1 MLGEQVVLKV
11 WLVRGIAGLALE
23 GLHTAVE
30 LGKRHGVER
39 ADELL
44 HVGRL
49 ARGLEGVVA
58 VEVIAIGGMSR
69 QVSTSVDVLLGDED
83 EEHVGQKLVLDVHT
97 LIFDGVILFKVD
109 LAGLAVVIDRQVAQI
124 TGLVLDEVGD
134 GNTALRSDRTHL
146 FLELFFAR
154 GGEARERLIVD
165 GLFARDHLGE
175 VEYAVG
181 GGDLVGVDVGI
192 HHGHADIV
200 ERAGLDL
207 GEHGIGIGL
216 GLLGQGEPLAHA
228 RLGVGDD
235 QVGHIT
241 ARGGLAHGKFFHVE
255 TVFRA
260 VCHDRIEL
268 LVDLPHGVEVF
279 IRRNLDRCGAD
290 RLAAIFGRQVKV
302 AAQVDVVA
310 AVGVGHAVVDAGHAG
325 SAVGGVEVVIH
336 VEAHVEDGL
345 AVFLA
350 CGELDVCELVL
361 VLALGHP
368 AVKIPARV
376 SVGEQLLVDV
386 GAGIVAL
393 ERERDGTGAD
403 GRGERILRHAR
414 HGDGE
419 GHVLAVFIGD
429 KGDGRVDRE
438 FRSQQRIVLG
448 VHVLVADGKRGRDRE
463 RERHYQGHQQRERFA
478 DRVWIM
484 FHGFRPPEWS
494 YAATHSGG
502 KLMSLV

>member
-11 WLVRGIAGLALE
+11 RLVRGIAGLALE
-23 GLHTAVE
+23 GLHAAVE

-83 EEHVGQKLVLDVHT
+83 EEHVGQKLVLDVHA

-109 LAGLAVVIDRQVAQI
+109 LAGLAVVVSGQVAEVAGRI
-124 TGLVLDEVGD
+124 LDEVGNGD
-134 GNTALRSDRTHL
+134 AALRADRAHL

-154 GGEARERLIVD
+154 GGEAGEDLIVD

-175 VEYAVG
+175 IEHAVG

-279 IRRNLDRCGAD
+279 IRRNFDAHGAEI
-290 RLAAIFGRQVKV
+290 LAAVFGDEIKV

-310 AVGVGHAVVDAGHAG
+310 AVHMGHAVVDAGHAG

-345 AVFLA
+345 AVFLIRRQ
-350 CGELDVCELVL
+350 LDVCELVL

-393 ERERDGTGAD
+393 E
-403 GRGERILRHAR
+403 
-414 HGDGE
+414 
-419 GHVLAVFIGD
+419 
-429 KGDGRVDRE
+429 
-438 FRSQQRIVLG
+438 
-448 VHVLVADGKRGRDRE
+448 
-463 RERHYQGHQQRERFA
+463 
-478 DRVWIM
+478 
-484 FHGFRPPEWS
+484 
-494 YAATHSGG
+494 
-502 KLMSLV
+502 

>member
-1 MLGEQVVLKV
+1 M
-11 WLVRGIAGLALE
+11 
-23 GLHTAVE
+23 
-30 LGKRHGVER
+30 
-39 ADELL
+39 
-44 HVGRL
+44 
-49 ARGLEGVVA
+49 
-58 VEVIAIGGMSR
+58 
-69 QVSTSVDVLLGDED
+69 
-83 EEHVGQKLVLDVHT
+83 
-97 LIFDGVILFKVD
+97 
-109 LAGLAVVIDRQVAQI
+109 
-124 TGLVLDEVGD
+124 
-134 GNTALRSDRTHL
+134 
-146 FLELFFAR
+146 
-154 GGEARERLIVD
+154 
-165 GLFARDHLGE
+165 
-175 VEYAVG
+175 
-181 GGDLVGVDVGI
+181 DVGI

-228 RLGVGDD
+228 RLGVGHDEI
-235 QVGHIT
+235 GHIT
-241 ARGGLAHGKFFHVE
+241 ARGGLAHGEFFHVE

-279 IRRNLDRCGAD
+279 IRRNFDAHGAEI
-290 RLAAIFGRQVKV
+290 LAAVFGDEIKV

-310 AVGVGHAVVDAGHAG
+310 AVHMGHAVVDAGHAG
-325 SAVGGVEVVIH
+325 SAVGGVEVVVH
-336 VEAHVEDGL
+336 MEGDVEHGL
-345 AVFLA
+345 AVFLVRRQ
-350 CGELDVCELVL
+350 LDVRELML

-368 AVKIPARV
+368 AVEISARV

-393 ERERDGTGAD
+393 ERERNGTGAD
-403 GRGERILRHAR
+403 GRGERILRHAG

-463 RERHYQGHQQRERFA
+463 RERHYQGRQQRERFA

>member
-1 MLGEQVVLKV
+1 MLGEQVVFKV
-11 WLVRGIAGLALE
+11 RLVRGIAGLALE
-23 GLHTAVE
+23 GLHAAVE

-58 VEVIAIGGMSR
+58 VEVIAVGGMSR
-69 QVSTSVDVLLGDED
+69 QVSTSVDILLGDKD
-83 EEHVGQKLVLDVHT
+83 KEHVGQQLVLDVHSVA
-97 LIFDGVILFKVD
+97 LHGIILFKVD
-109 LAGLAVVIDRQVAQI
+109 LAGLAVVVSGQVAEVAGRI
-124 TGLVLDEVGD
+124 LDEVGNGD
-134 GNTALRSDRTHL
+134 AALRADRAHL

-154 GGEARERLIVD
+154 GGETGERLVVD
-165 GLFARDHLGE
+165 ALFARDHLGE
-175 VEYAVG
+175 VEHAVG

-192 HHGHADIV
+192 HHGHADLV

-235 QVGHIT
+235 QIGHIT

-290 RLAAIFGRQVKV
+290 RLAAILGRQVKV

-310 AVGVGHAVVDAGHAG
+310 AVHMWHAVIGRRHAG

-350 CGELDVCELVL
+350 CGELDVRELVL

-376 SVGEQLLVDV
+376 SVGEELFVDI

-393 ERERDGTGAD
+393 E
-403 GRGERILRHAR
+403 
-414 HGDGE
+414 
-419 GHVLAVFIGD
+419 
-429 KGDGRVDRE
+429 
-438 FRSQQRIVLG
+438 
-448 VHVLVADGKRGRDRE
+448 
-463 RERHYQGHQQRERFA
+463 
-478 DRVWIM
+478 
-484 FHGFRPPEWS
+484 
-494 YAATHSGG
+494 
-502 KLMSLV
+502 

>member
-1 MLGEQVVLKV
+1 
-11 WLVRGIAGLALE
+11 
-23 GLHTAVE
+23 
-30 LGKRHGVER
+30 
-39 ADELL
+39 
-44 HVGRL
+44 
-49 ARGLEGVVA
+49 
-58 VEVIAIGGMSR
+58 MSR
-69 QVSTSVDVLLGDED
+69 QVSTSVDVLLGDKD
-83 EEHVGQKLVLDVHT
+83 KEHVGQQLVLDVHSVA
-97 LIFDGVILFKVD
+97 LHGIILFKVD
-109 LAGLAVVIDRQVAQI
+109 LAGLAVVVSGQVAEVAGRI
-124 TGLVLDEVGD
+124 LDEVGD
-134 GNTALRSDRTHL
+134 GDAALRSDRAHL

-154 GGEARERLIVD
+154 GGEARERLVVD

-175 VEYAVG
+175 VEHAVG

-192 HHGHADIV
+192 HHGHADLV

-268 LVDLPHGVEVF
+268 LVDLPHGVEVL

-290 RLAAIFGRQVKV
+290 RLAAILGRQVKV

-310 AVGVGHAVVDAGHAG
+310 AVHMGHAVIGRRHAG

-350 CGELDVCELVL
+350 CGELDVRELVL

-393 ERERDGTGAD
+393 E
-403 GRGERILRHAR
+403 
-414 HGDGE
+414 
-419 GHVLAVFIGD
+419 
-429 KGDGRVDRE
+429 
-438 FRSQQRIVLG
+438 
-448 VHVLVADGKRGRDRE
+448 
-463 RERHYQGHQQRERFA
+463 
-478 DRVWIM
+478 
-484 FHGFRPPEWS
+484 
-494 YAATHSGG
+494 
-502 KLMSLV
+502 

>member
-1 MLGEQVVLKV
+1 M
-11 WLVRGIAGLALE
+11 
-23 GLHTAVE
+23 
-30 LGKRHGVER
+30 
-39 ADELL
+39 
-44 HVGRL
+44 
-49 ARGLEGVVA
+49 
-58 VEVIAIGGMSR
+58 
-69 QVSTSVDVLLGDED
+69 
-83 EEHVGQKLVLDVHT
+83 
-97 LIFDGVILFKVD
+97 
-109 LAGLAVVIDRQVAQI
+109 
-124 TGLVLDEVGD
+124 
-134 GNTALRSDRTHL
+134 
-146 FLELFFAR
+146 
-154 GGEARERLIVD
+154 
-165 GLFARDHLGE
+165 
-175 VEYAVG
+175 
-181 GGDLVGVDVGI
+181 DVGI
-192 HHGHADIV
+192 HHGHADLV

-241 ARGGLAHGKFFHVE
+241 ARGGLAHGEFFHVE

-268 LVDLPHGVEVF
+268 LVDLPHGVEVL
-279 IRRNLDRCGAD
+279 IRRNFDAHGAEI
-290 RLAAIFGRQVKV
+290 LAAVFGDEIKV

-310 AVGVGHAVVDAGHAG
+310 AVHMGHAVIGRRHAG
-325 SAVGGVEVVIH
+325 SAVGGVEVVVH
-336 VEAHVEDGL
+336 MEAHVEHGL
-345 AVFLA
+345 AVFLVRRQ
-350 CGELDVCELVL
+350 LDVCELVL

-393 ERERDGTGAD
+393 ERERNGTGAD
-403 GRGERILRHAR
+403 GRGERILRHAG

-438 FRSQQRIVLG
+438 FFSQQRIVLG

>member
-1 MLGEQVVLKV
+1 
-11 WLVRGIAGLALE
+11 
-23 GLHTAVE
+23 
-30 LGKRHGVER
+30 
-39 ADELL
+39 
-44 HVGRL
+44 
-49 ARGLEGVVA
+49 
-58 VEVIAIGGMSR
+58 MSR
-69 QVSTSVDVLLGDED
+69 QISTSVDVLLGDED
-83 EEHVGQKLVLDVHT
+83 EEHVGQQLVLDVHGVA
-97 LIFDGVILFKVD
+97 LHGVILFKVD
-109 LAGLAVVIDRQVAQI
+109 LAGLAVVVGGQVAEVAGRI
-124 TGLVLDEVGD
+124 LDKVGD
-134 GNTALRSDRTHL
+134 GNAALRSDRAHL

-154 GGEARERLIVD
+154 GSEAGERLVVD

-175 VEYAVG
+175 VEHAVG

-192 HHGHADIV
+192 HHGHADLV
-200 ERAGLDL
+200 ELAGLDL
-207 GEHGIGIGL
+207 REHGVRVCF
-216 GLLGQGEPLAHA
+216 GLLGQREPLAHA
-228 RLGVGDD
+228 RLAVSHD
-235 QVGHIT
+235 QIGHIT
-241 ARGGLAHGKFFHVE
+241 ARGGLAHGEFFHVE

-290 RLAAIFGRQVKV
+290 RLAAIFGRQVEV
-302 AAQVDVVA
+302 TAQVDVVA
-310 AVGVGHAVVDAGHAG
+310 AVHMGHAVVGCRLAG

-350 CGELDVCELVL
+350 CRQLDVCELVL

-376 SVGEQLLVDV
+376 SVGEQLLVDI
-386 GAGIVAL
+386 GAGVVTL
-393 ERERDGTGAD
+393 QRERDGTGAD
-403 GRGERILRHAR
+403 GRGECILRHAG

-448 VHVLVADGKRGRDRE
+448 VHVLVADGERGRDRE

>member
-11 WLVRGIAGLALE
+11 RLVRGIAGLALE
-23 GLHTAVE
+23 GLHAAVE

-58 VEVIAIGGMSR
+58 VEVIAVGGMSR
-69 QVSTSVDVLLGDED
+69 QVSTSVDILLGDKD
-83 EEHVGQKLVLDVHT
+83 EEHVGQKLVLDVHA
-97 LIFDGVILFKVD
+97 LIFDGVILFKID
-109 LAGLAVVIDRQVAQI
+109 LAGLAVVVGRQIAQI
-124 TGLVLDEVGD
+124 AGLILDEVGD
-134 GNTALRSDRTHL
+134 GDAALRAHRAHL

-154 GGEARERLIVD
+154 GGEAGERLVVD

-175 VEYAVG
+175 IEHAIG

-228 RLGVGDD
+228 RLGVGHDEI
-235 QVGHIT
+235 GHIT
-241 ARGGLAHGKFFHVE
+241 ARGGLAHGEFFHVE

-279 IRRNLDRCGAD
+279 IRRNLDAHGAEI
-290 RLAAIFGRQVKV
+290 LAAVFGDEIKV

-310 AVGVGHAVVDAGHAG
+310 AVHMGHAVVDAGHAG

-336 VEAHVEDGL
+336 VEAHIEDGL

-361 VLALGHP
+361 VALGQP
-368 AVKIPARV
+368 VIQRAARV
-376 SVGEQLLVDV
+376 SVGKQLLVDV
-386 GAGIVAL
+386 GAEIVAL
-393 ERERDGTGAD
+393 ERERNGTGAD
-403 GRGERILRHAR
+403 GRGEHILRHAG